1 MRQSFLIV
9 LTVLSLSTCTSRQRY
24 GGQLTQPPE
33 AAISIQ
39 RLSLDQFDDEKSSTL
54 KRYFSGNSRW
64 EVLQENG
71 KTYAIRKELRDGKYQ
86 TSLNGFYSN
95 FNDSV
100 DILQTRV
107 IVSFGQ
113 YFGFGRDESGI
124 TFTDTDNKD
133 VDMTVESEHN
143 GSPGSSSY
151 LIIQGKNINIEIFE
165 QSREVSRNFTEKTI
179 AEINSELSE
188 VLRYRDEID
197 KNGAM
202 PVLTY
207 YPSKTDSS
215 YFNILDGMQ
224 PGIYIVQASL
234 KLDKAGIVYIK
245 VFDGKTKKRLSE
257 DRITPRTTREVG
269 WSKNGQTMFS
279 YESELTV
286 YEGDWSHQYEAKF
299 EIWFKDNNGV
309 DKKLK
314 EKKRIINGWER

>member
-1 MRQSFLIV
+1 MRQSILILTLLFLF
-9 LTVLSLSTCTSRQRY
+9 TCTSGQRY
-24 GGQLTQPPE
+24 GGQLTRPPE

-39 RLSLDQFDDEKSSTL
+39 GSNVDKFDAEKSITL
-54 KRYFSGNSRW
+54 KRYLSGNSRW

-100 DILQTRV
+100 DVLQTRV

-124 TFTDTDNKD
+124 TFTDTKNKN
-133 VDMTVESEHN
+133 VILTVEGEHM

-165 QSREVSRNFTEKTI
+165 QSRKVSRNFTKETI
-179 AEINSELSE
+179 AEINNELSE
-188 VLRYRDEID
+188 VLRYADEINT
-197 KNGAM
+197 NGAM

-207 YPSKTDSS
+207 YPSKIDSS

-245 VFDGKTKKRLSE
+245 AFDAKTNERLSE
-257 DRITPRTTREVG
+257 DRITPRTTREIG
-269 WSKNGQTMFS
+269 WSKDGQNMFY

-299 EIWFKDNNGV
+299 EIWFKDSSGV

-314 EKKRIINGWER
+314 ETKRIINGWER